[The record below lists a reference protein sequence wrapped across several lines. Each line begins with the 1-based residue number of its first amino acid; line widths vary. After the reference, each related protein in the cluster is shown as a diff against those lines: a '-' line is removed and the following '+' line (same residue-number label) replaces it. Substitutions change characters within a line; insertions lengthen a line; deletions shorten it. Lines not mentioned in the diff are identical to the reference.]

1 MDHVMFLL
9 FRAYFITLMTV
20 GMMASLT
27 EFRFGRRKLLGI
39 MAVYSAWVVGSSL
52 ALLYFGGELLLLRL
66 FLVTI
71 SVPATALTYWAAND
85 TPTQAVF
92 NYMTQILLSV
102 LAASV
107 IRHITS
113 VLGLSALMNIL
124 LMGIFYGTAIYLEWR
139 FLRKPFRVLIQAI
152 PAHWGILT
160 LIPCVFCAYLIFVAS
175 WPGSYLDNPVQMI
188 YAYAAVVPL
197 VVVYIAVFRS
207 LLGQYRIQME
217 RQNAAL
223 LTVQISALREKLH
236 EMEEVEERIRVQRH
250 DLRHQLQAAAE
261 LLSRGDRESAL
272 NFLDTARKRLDERRE
287 IHWCRSPVLDAV
299 FSSYFAQAQGQG
311 VLVEA
316 KISLPE
322 QLPVDEG
329 ELAIVIANALEN
341 ALHANLALPRE
352 NRRISCR
359 MIGYPDLMLEIVN
372 PFCTAVRFDEE
383 GFPVSPKEGHGL
395 GTQSIR
401 YFCRK
406 YGAVCHWET
415 KDEQFVFRLIL

>member
-139 FLRKPFRVLIQAI
+139 FLRKPFRVLIKAI

-250 DLRHQLQAAAE
+250 DLRHQLQTAAE

-287 IHWCRSPVLDAV
+287 IH
-299 FSSYFAQAQGQG
+299 
-311 VLVEA
+311 
-316 KISLPE
+316 
-322 QLPVDEG
+322 
-329 ELAIVIANALEN
+329 
-341 ALHANLALPRE
+341 
-352 NRRISCR
+352 
-359 MIGYPDLMLEIVN
+359 
-372 PFCTAVRFDEE
+372 
-383 GFPVSPKEGHGL
+383 
-395 GTQSIR
+395 
-401 YFCRK
+401 
-406 YGAVCHWET
+406 
-415 KDEQFVFRLIL
+415 

>member
-52 ALLYFGGELLLLRL
+52 ALLYFGGELLLLRW
-66 FLVTI
+66 FLITI
-71 SVPATALTYWAAND
+71 SAPATFLTYWAAND

-113 VLGLSALMNIL
+113 VLGLSVLMNIL

-139 FLRKPFRVLIQAI
+139 FLRKPFRVLIKAI

-250 DLRHQLQAAAE
+250 DLRHQLQTAAE

-395 GTQSIR
+395 
-401 YFCRK
+401 
-406 YGAVCHWET
+406 
-415 KDEQFVFRLIL
+415 RLR

>member
-1 MDHVMFLL
+1 MSRHYSSRSYGGYGSSRRRTGADRFGILTFFLL
-9 FRAYFITLMTV
+9 LISSGFLAARLLTTGVLTQKLTL
-20 GMMASLT
+20 L
-27 EFRFGRRKLLGI
+27 
-39 MAVYSAWVVGSSL
+39 
-52 ALLYFGGELLLLRL
+52 
-66 FLVTI
+66 
-71 SVPATALTYWAAND
+71 
-85 TPTQAVF
+85 
-92 NYMTQILLSV
+92 LLSV

-107 IRHITS
+107 IRHITG

-139 FLRKPFRVLIQAI
+139 FLRKPFRVLIKAI

-250 DLRHQLQAAAE
+250 DLRHQLQTAAE

-316 KISLPE
+316 KISQPE

>member
-139 FLRKPFRVLIQAI
+139 FLRKPFRVLIKAI

-250 DLRHQLQAAAE
+250 DLRHQLQTAAE

-383 GFPVSPKEGHGL
+383 GFPVSPKEGMAWRPSPS
-395 GTQSIR
+395 GTSAGSMEPCAIGRQKTSSL
-401 YFCRK
+401 CS
-406 YGAVCHWET
+406 A
-415 KDEQFVFRLIL
+415 

>member
-139 FLRKPFRVLIQAI
+139 FLRKPFRVLIKAI

-223 LTVQISALREKLH
+223 MTVQISALREKLH

-250 DLRHQLQAAAE
+250 DLRHQLQTAAE

-383 GFPVSPKEGHGL
+383 GFPVSPKEGMAWEPSPS
-395 GTQSIR
+395 GTSAGSMEPCATGRQKTSSL
-401 YFCRK
+401 CS
-406 YGAVCHWET
+406 A
-415 KDEQFVFRLIL
+415 

>member
-66 FLVTI
+66 FLITI
-71 SVPATALTYWAAND
+71 SAPATFLTYWAAND

-139 FLRKPFRVLIQAI
+139 FLRKPFRVLIKAI

-250 DLRHQLQAAAE
+250 DLRHQLQTAAE

-272 NFLDTARKRLDERRE
+272 NFLDTARKWLDERRE

-329 ELAIVIANALEN
+329 ELAIVIPGECPPCQSGPAPGEPQDLLPDDRLSRPHAGDCQPV
-341 ALHANLALPRE
+341 LH
-352 NRRISCR
+352 
-359 MIGYPDLMLEIVN
+359 G
-372 PFCTAVRFDEE
+372 
-383 GFPVSPKEGHGL
+383 
-395 GTQSIR
+395 
-401 YFCRK
+401 
-406 YGAVCHWET
+406 GAV
-415 KDEQFVFRLIL
+415 

>member
-1 MDHVMFLL
+1 MDHVTFLL

-66 FLVTI
+66 FLITI
-71 SVPATALTYWAAND
+71 SAPATFLTYWAAND

-139 FLRKPFRVLIQAI
+139 FLRKPFRVVIQAI

-188 YAYAAVVPL
+188 YAYTAVVPL

-250 DLRHQLQAAAE
+250 DLRHQLQTVAE

-272 NFLDTARKRLDERRE
+272 DFL
-287 IHWCRSPVLDAV
+287 VLDAV

-415 KDEQFVFRLIL
+415 KDERFVFRLIL

>member
-52 ALLYFGGELLLLRL
+52 AL
-66 FLVTI
+66 
-71 SVPATALTYWAAND
+71 
-85 TPTQAVF
+85 
-92 NYMTQILLSV
+92 
-102 LAASV
+102 
-107 IRHITS
+107 
-113 VLGLSALMNIL
+113 MNIL

-139 FLRKPFRVLIQAI
+139 FLRKPFRVLIKAI

-236 EMEEVEERIRVQRH
+236 EMKEVEERIRVQRH
-250 DLRHQLQAAAE
+250 DLRHQLQTAAE

-272 NFLDTARKRLDERRE
+272 NFLDTARKRLDKRRE

>member
-1 MDHVMFLL
+1 M
-9 FRAYFITLMTV
+9 
-20 GMMASLT
+20 
-27 EFRFGRRKLLGI
+27 
-39 MAVYSAWVVGSSL
+39 
-52 ALLYFGGELLLLRL
+52 
-66 FLVTI
+66 
-71 SVPATALTYWAAND
+71 P
-85 TPTQAVF
+85 
-92 NYMTQILLSV
+92 
-102 LAASV
+102 
-107 IRHITS
+107 
-113 VLGLSALMNIL
+113 
-124 LMGIFYGTAIYLEWR
+124 
-139 FLRKPFRVLIQAI
+139 
-152 PAHWGILT
+152 
-160 LIPCVFCAYLIFVAS
+160 VA
-175 WPGSYLDNPVQMI
+175 GAGCCI
-188 YAYAAVVPL
+188 
-197 VVVYIAVFRS
+197 
-207 LLGQYRIQME
+207 
-217 RQNAAL
+217 
-223 LTVQISALREKLH
+223 
-236 EMEEVEERIRVQRH
+236 
-250 DLRHQLQAAAE
+250 
-261 LLSRGDRESAL
+261 
-272 NFLDTARKRLDERRE
+272 
-287 IHWCRSPVLDAV
+287 
-299 FSSYFAQAQGQG
+299 SSYFAQAQGQG